1 MATGYVLVLAVLVL
15 GGMIATL
22 GDRIGMGVGKAR
34 LSLFNLRPRQTATL
48 VTILTGSVI
57 SASTLLVLFGVSRQL
72 RTGVFQLEQIQTDLN
87 QAQAD
92 LNQAQTD
99 LDTAKQDQA
108 VVETELTTARRQQTD
123 AQMRLQQINRSLQAA
138 IEQRQEIQ
146 NELSQTQGQ
155 LQQRQQAL
163 DQAQGQL
170 QQTQGQLSAVS
181 NQISTLETDIS
192 RLESD
197 RDLQIAQRDREIA
210 QRQQRL
216 SQLQAQQAVLQED
229 VARLEQ
235 QYQDIFLGNV
245 ALSRFEP
252 LVSGILQVNNPEEAQ
267 QAINRLLQEANRN
280 ALQRIAPE
288 PGEQR
293 SRQVLL
299 ISPDAVGRFI
309 ERISDR
315 QEYVV
320 RVLSAA
326 NYLIGEPCVVSG
338 EVPCIQVVFDAS
350 LNRLLY
356 ETDETLATTT
366 VDTSRITNQD
376 LVEQYNLLISSLL
389 FRARQNGLV
398 SDTVQVAGGDT
409 AKILS
414 FLDVIQA
421 AQRPLEI
428 QAIASNDILTVGPLR
443 VELIALDQG
452 RVFAG
457 TNITLPERSPR
468 LER

>member
-1 MATGYVLVLAVLVL
+1 MATGYVLVLAVLFL
-15 GGMIATL
+15 GGVIATL

-48 VTILTGSVI
+48 ITILTGSVI

-72 RTGVFQLEQIQTDLN
+72 RTGVFQLEQIQ
-87 QAQAD
+87 AD
-92 LNQAQTD
+92 LNQAQTG
-99 LDTAKQDQA
+99 LDTAKQEKELI
-108 VVETELTTARRQQTD
+108 ETELATARQRQGD
-123 AQMRLQQINRSLQAA
+123 AQDRLREINRFLQTA
-138 IEQRQEIQ
+138 IQQRQDIQ
-146 NELSQTQGQ
+146 DELGQTQGQ

-163 DQAQGQL
+163 EQTQGQL
-170 QQTQGQLSAVS
+170 QQTRGQLSSVS
-181 NQISTLETDIS
+181 NQINTLETDIS

-197 RDLQIAQRDREIA
+197 LDLQIAQRDREIA

-216 SQLQAQQAVLQED
+216 SQLQAQQALLQED
-229 VARLEQ
+229 VTRLEQ

-252 LVSGILQVNNPEEAQ
+252 LWLGIIRANTPEEAR
-267 QAINRLLQEANRN
+267 QAIDRLLREANRT

-288 PGEQR
+288 PGAPR
-293 SRQVLL
+293 NRQVLL
-299 ISPDAVGRFI
+299 LSPDAVERLI
-309 ERISDR
+309 TRISDQ

-338 EVPCIQVVFDAS
+338 EVPCVQVVFDAS

-356 ETDETLATTT
+356 ESGAILATTA
-366 VDTSRITNQD
+366 VDTSNLTNQG
-376 LVEQYNLLISSLL
+376 LVEEYNLLISALL

-398 SDTVQVAGGDT
+398 GDTVQIADGDT
-409 AKILS
+409 ETILS
-414 FLDVIQA
+414 FLSEVQA
-421 AQRPLEI
+421 AQQPLEI
-428 QAIASNDILTVGPLR
+428 QAIASNDISTIGPLR
-443 VELIALDQG
+443 VDLIAIGSGQI
-452 RVFAG
+452 VAG
-457 TNITLPERSPR
+457 TNFTPPERAPR